1 MLISKG
7 KKIIM
12 DEYDF
17 GLDLPFKLSGDVLAT
32 DKIVFTIKKQYEDE
46 VIIKKEY
53 EELTEEEGKFVFVL
67 TFTEEETH
75 LIPRGKYNYIIQQ
88 CRDCELHNT
97 VESGGEFVVKKG
109 NVL

>member
-1 MLISKG
+1 MLKGEG
-7 KKIIM
+7 KKVIM

-53 EELTEEEGKFVFVL
+53 RELTEEEGKFVFVL
-67 TFTEEETH
+67 TFTEEEAK
-75 LIPRGKYNYIIQQ
+75 LIPRGKYIYIIQQ
-88 CRDCELHNT
+88 CRNCELHNT
-97 VESGGEFVVKKG
+97 VVNDGEFVVKKG
-109 NVL
+109 VEL